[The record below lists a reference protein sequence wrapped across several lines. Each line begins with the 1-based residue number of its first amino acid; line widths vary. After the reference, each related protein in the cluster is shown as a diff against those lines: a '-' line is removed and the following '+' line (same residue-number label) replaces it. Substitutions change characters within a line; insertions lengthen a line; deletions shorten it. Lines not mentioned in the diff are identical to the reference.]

1 MCKYIFSDHTD
12 HGKQNNFGKELFQL
26 YLEYLCA
33 TFLPVFTYTV
43 HVGHLSALLL
53 VLINI
58 LFGRFWWFS
67 ELLGKSRHPRLKS

>member
-12 HGKQNNFGKELFQL
+12 HGKQNNFGKELFHL

-53 VLINI
+53 VLVNNYS
-58 LFGRFWWFS
+58 LEGFGGCLNFWGN
-67 ELLGKSRHPRLKS
+67 LDIQD